1 MLLNVLE
8 HTAPPPPPP
17 RSRAKAGKGSGR
29 RNPRPEASGKDRA
42 GNEDS
47 ELLMC

>member
-8 HTAPPPPPP
+8 HTALPPPPPQSC
-17 RSRAKAGKGSGR
+17 RGGKGSGR
-29 RNPRPEASGKDRA
+29 RNRRPEASGKDRA